1 LFAEE
6 SAKRPVG
13 LSAGRRARRTPERKE
28 ACLERLIV
36 EGLPDHLRHE
46 DEGVLAV
53 RTGTGVQIF
62 AGCLPD
68 HLRHEDEGVLA
79 VRTGTGVQIFAGCQ
93 DDGARRQTSCRVIG
107 GQSAQECMDS
117 SGRAMVIG
125 QTSSWEAVSAP

>member
-62 AGCLPD
+62 AGC
-68 HLRHEDEGVLA
+68 
-79 VRTGTGVQIFAGCQ
+79 Q
-93 DDGARRQTSCRVIG
+93 DDGARR
-107 GQSAQECMDS
+107 
-117 SGRAMVIG
+117 